1 MGLDCYV
8 VHGNDREKD
17 FTHEDDPRIK
27 DVNLCG
33 GMMSGYGAN
42 GSFRGKWYEP
52 LVDELMQEDCIWH
65 IEGEDAH
72 ITAQELKEQAQAL
85 ADLLHAVESDA
96 KEQDLLI
103 DDGKTTLLPETIIYQ
118 THHAVPYEYT
128 YQEVKDLEL
137 LLRCASERG
146 AVMLCWW

>member
-33 GMMSGYGAN
+33 GMLSGYGAD

-118 THHAVPYEYT
+118 THHASPYEYT

>member
-27 DVNLCG
+27 DINLCG
-33 GMMSGYGAN
+33 GMMSGHGAD

-65 IEGEDAH
+65 IEENSYVSAK
-72 ITAQELKEQAQAL
+72 ELKEQAQAL
-85 ADLLHAVESDA
+85 ADLLHSIEWDA
-96 KEQDLLI
+96 REEEL
-103 DDGKTTLLPETIIYQ
+103 TLEPDTIVYQ
-118 THHAVPYEYT
+118 THHASPYEYN
-128 YQEVKDLEL
+128 YQEVQDLEL

-146 AVMLCWW
+146 AVMVCWW

>member
-27 DVNLCG
+27 DINLCG
-33 GMMSGYGAN
+33 GMMSGHGAD

-52 LVDELMQEDCIWH
+52 LMDELMEDDGIWH
-65 IEGEDAH
+65 IEENSH
-72 ITAQELKEQAQAL
+72 VSAQELKEHAQAL
-85 ADLLHAVESDA
+85 ADLLHSIEWDA
-96 KEQDLLI
+96 REEEL
-103 DDGKTTLLPETIIYQ
+103 TLEPDTIVYQ
-118 THHAVPYEYT
+118 THHASPYEYN
-128 YQEVKDLEL
+128 YQEVQDLEL

>member
-1 MGLDCYV
+1 MGLDCYI
-8 VHGNDREKD
+8 VHGNDREKG

-103 DDGKTTLLPETIIYQ
+103 DDGKATLSPETIIYQ
-118 THHAVPYEYT
+118 THHASPYEYN

>member
-1 MGLDCYV
+1 MGLDCYI

-17 FTHEDDPRIK
+17 FTHEDDPRIT
-27 DVNLCG
+27 DINLCG
-33 GMMSGYGAN
+33 GMLSGFGAD
-42 GSFRGKWYEP
+42 GSFRGKFYEP
-52 LVDELMQEDCIWH
+52 LMDELMQEDCIWH
-65 IEGEDAH
+65 IEGENAH

-96 KEQDLLI
+96 KEDERTLEHDTIVYQTKGWQKYEYQYQDL
-103 DDGKTTLLPETIIYQ
+103 
-118 THHAVPYEYT
+118 
-128 YQEVKDLEL
+128 KDLEL

>member
-33 GMMSGYGAN
+33 GMMSGYGAD

-52 LVDELMQEDCIWH
+52 LMDELMGEDGIWH
-65 IEGEDAH
+65 MPEDSFGVLP
-72 ITAQELKEQAQAL
+72 EWLKEQAQAL
-85 ADLLHAVESDA
+85 ADLLHSIESDA
-96 KEQDLLI
+96 KEEER
-103 DDGKTTLLPETIIYQ
+103 TLEHDTIIYQ
-118 THHAVPYEYT
+118 THHASPYEYN
-128 YQEVKDLEL
+128 YQEIKDLEL